1 MPEISSTGRYD
12 RFTERARRSLTMAE
26 EEART
31 LYHNYIGTEHLLL
44 GLARV
49 EDGVAAKVLLEFDV
63 SADSIRA
70 AVVAVIGRGAQPPA
84 GAIGLTPRSKA
95 ALDFAL
101 DEARRLNHHY
111 IGTEHLLL
119 GLLREGEGIAAGV
132 LENLGVS
139 LDAVRA
145 AILTFLAQGPP
156 SDAADATPMDAAHL
170 IAQWMERERSLK
182 RYNLALPEDLYAEVQ
197 ALADRQH
204 TTVVEL
210 LRRFI
215 KLGLLATAVQERH
228 DAALIIREGEKE
240 REILLL

>member
-1 MPEISSTGRYD
+1 MPDVSSSGRYD

-26 EEART
+26 EEARG

-49 EDGVAAKVLLEFDV
+49 EEGVAARVLLEFDAT
-63 SADSIRA
+63 ADRIRSG
-70 AVVAVIGRGAQPPA
+70 VERVIGRGQQPST
-84 GAIGLTPRSKA
+84 GAIGLTPRAKV
-95 ALDFAL
+95 ALDLAW
-101 DEARRLNHHY
+101 DEAKRLNHHY
-111 IGTEHLLL
+111 MGTEHILL
-119 GLLREGEGIAAGV
+119 GILREGEGVAAGV
-132 LENLGVS
+132 LESLGVT
-139 LDAVRA
+139 LDQSRTM
-145 AILTFLAQGPP
+145 ILKLLTEGPP
-156 SDAADATPMDAAHL
+156 SASDVTPMDAGHL

-197 ALADRQH
+197 SLADRQH

-215 KLGLLATAVQERH
+215 KLGLLATAVQERR
-228 DAALIIREGEKE
+228 DAALIIREGDKE